1 MAYRGKR
8 FGREITGMIGGFVI
22 LAILVAISY
31 ALGKTGV
38 LSVASGDIVFG
49 LLIAGAIGYGY
60 TAMNRKRSY
69 AMTVG
74 IMSIGYII
82 GAFVLEPLYPE
93 GAFITNLATAS
104 TGVAFMI
111 YIFLGLFLLIV
122 LLTPFY
128 YAKRT
133 QLH

>member
-1 MAYRGKR
+1 MVYKGRKY
-8 FGREITGMIGGFVI
+8 GREMTGMIGGFVI

-49 LLIAGAIGYGY
+49 LLISGAIGYGY

-69 AMTVG
+69 AKTVG
-74 IMSIGYII
+74 VMSIGYII
-82 GAFVLEPLYPE
+82 GAFVLEPIYAE

-104 TGVAFMI
+104 TGIAFMI